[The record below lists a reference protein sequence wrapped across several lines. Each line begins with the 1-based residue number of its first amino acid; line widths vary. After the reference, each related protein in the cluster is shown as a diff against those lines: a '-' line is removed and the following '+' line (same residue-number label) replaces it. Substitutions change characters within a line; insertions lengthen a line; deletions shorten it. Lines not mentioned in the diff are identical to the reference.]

1 MCLFY
6 VICFL
11 DAFVNLF
18 FVAAFFLK
26 KGDKLGTSWG
36 QVGDKLGT
44 SWGQVGD
51 KLGTSWGQVGD
62 KLGTS
67 WGQVGTTEVLPEAV
81 FLSSL
86 HNDDQSFCL

>member
-6 VICFL
+6 VSCFL

-26 KGDKLGTSWG
+26 KGDKLGTSW
-36 QVGDKLGT
+36 DKLGT

-51 KLGTSWGQVGD
+51 KLGTSCD
-62 KLGTS
+62 
-67 WGQVGTTEVLPEAV
+67 
-81 FLSSL
+81 
-86 HNDDQSFCL
+86 N